1 MKSQRGYL
9 PQVLWLAPA
18 PKVSK
23 GKGAGRLEVGA
34 RTVRHCLSLVVADVD
49 GDVLMR
55 LEHGGCHLAVAPVG
69 AAGALW

>member
-1 MKSQRGYL
+1 MKRQRGYL

-55 LEHGGCHLAVAPVG
+55 L
-69 AAGALW
+69 